1 MELRLILDKE
11 KRDWAFVKESY
22 VDIDY
27 HSTAW
32 LDLYRKRVKTLG

>member
-1 MELRLILDKE
+1 MLDKD

-27 HSTAW
+27 HFTAW

>member
-1 MELRLILDKE
+1 MLDKE

-22 VDIDY
+22 VNIDD